1 MRLYAVGQC
10 YFLLMDSSFEKVYA
24 SYKHQIYFFVKNY
37 VKSQD
42 DTEDIVQDIFV
53 HLFKHQSALNHN
65 TEAVIFKTAKQE
77 VANFYRRNQLDFSEL
92 SENHD
97 TDMEADITDEELSEA
112 RLLKIEEI
120 LKTVPDKSKD
130 FFLKSKSQG
139 WSYSEI
145 AAENHIS
152 KNAVAK
158 HVNKVLDL
166 LKSKMS
172 LFLL

>member
-1 MRLYAVGQC
+1 
-10 YFLLMDSSFEKVYA
+10 MDSSFEKVYA
-24 SYKHQIYFFVKNY
+24 LYKHQIYFFVKKY
-37 VKSQD
+37 IRSKEDV
-42 DTEDIVQDIFV
+42 EDIVQDIFV
-53 HLFKHQSALNHN
+53 HLFRHRNSLAVN
-65 TEAVIFKTAKQE
+65 TEAIIFKTAKQE
-77 VANFYRRNQLDFSEL
+77 VANFYRRNRMDFSEL

-97 TDMEADITDEELSEA
+97 TDLETESTDDEISAA